1 MDKKINLCGIEN
13 CKYNKNKIC
22 CLTRDPSVCFTNL
35 CEIAKRDKQIADL
48 ETKLAEKEKEIE
60 YLNSST
66 VSFDLFESV
75 VEHADQDKI
84 SFAVARLEEVKD
96 LIERKID
103 NGSVYVS
110 LDWLYDVIRLKIK
123 TLNEGKGE

>member
-48 ETKLAEKEKEIE
+48 QSQLSLAEKALELACEMFKEYIDIDDNIEK
-60 YLNSST
+60 
-66 VSFDLFESV
+66 
-75 VEHADQDKI
+75 
-84 SFAVARLEEVKD
+84 VK
-96 LIERKID
+96 
-103 NGSVYVS
+103 VYF
-110 LDWLYDVIRLKIK
+110 KIK
-123 TLNEGKGE
+123 AKEMKSE